1 LVDANLG
8 WHTTD
13 VSTKVDT
20 YQSGGEELDAAR
32 EAGLQTRLIDRLID
46 RLDDYPLPRTG
57 QAANGHER
65 VENFQQIQ
73 L

>member
-1 LVDANLG
+1 M
-8 WHTTD
+8 TP
-13 VSTKVDT
+13 TKAAR
-20 YQSGGEELDAAR
+20 EELDAAR
-32 EAGLQTRLIDRLID
+32 EAGLQTRLID

>member
-32 EAGLQTRLIDRLID
+32 EAGLQTRLIDRL
-46 RLDDYPLPRTG
+46 DDYPLPRTG

>member
-1 LVDANLG
+1 MCQPRL
-8 WHTTD
+8 TP
-13 VSTKVDT
+13 TKAAR
-20 YQSGGEELDAAR
+20 EELDAAR
-32 EAGLQTRLIDRLID
+32 EAGLQTRLID